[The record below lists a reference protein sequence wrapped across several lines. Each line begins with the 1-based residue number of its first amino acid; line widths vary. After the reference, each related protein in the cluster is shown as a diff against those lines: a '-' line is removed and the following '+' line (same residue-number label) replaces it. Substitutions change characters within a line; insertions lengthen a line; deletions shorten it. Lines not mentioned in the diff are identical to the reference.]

1 MIPSIEHCFE
11 LMTKYGMLDH
21 IRDHSVMVEK
31 IARLI
36 TQELLGAGIEI
47 SLEKVVAGAL
57 LHDIGKTLCLKTD
70 ADHSAVGK
78 DICLSNRL
86 DEIADI
92 VGEHVRLK
100 NYHPKG
106 PIDEKAVVYYA
117 YKRVNHAE
125 IVSLDERLSY
135 LIQRYGK
142 NEFEIQQ
149 RIRKNFQVCED
160 VEKKIFNKLRFKP
173 EEINN
178 ILL

>member
-1 MIPSIEHCFE
+1 MIPSMEHCFE

-31 IARLI
+31 IPRLI
-36 TQELLGAGIEI
+36 AQELLSAGVEI
-47 SLEKVVAGAL
+47 SLEKVIAGAL

-78 DICLSNRL
+78 DICLSNQL

-100 NYHPKG
+100 NYRPNG
-106 PIDEKAVVYYA
+106 RIVEKEVVYYA
-117 YKRVNHAE
+117 DKRVNHAA
-125 IVSLDERLSY
+125 IVSLDERLTY
-135 LIQRYGK
+135 LIQHYGK

-173 EEINN
+173 EEIKKM
-178 ILL
+178 LL